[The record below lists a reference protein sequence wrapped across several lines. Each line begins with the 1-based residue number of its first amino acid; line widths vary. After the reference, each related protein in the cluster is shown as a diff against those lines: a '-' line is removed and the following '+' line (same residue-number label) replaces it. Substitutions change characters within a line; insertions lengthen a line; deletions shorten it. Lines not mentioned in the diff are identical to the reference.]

1 MDIDLNAA
9 AVSYINMKQE
19 NLQGVVQTSLLRKVM
34 DQNMAQAQQLLNNLA
49 KPTPSIPLDVGNNV
63 DRLI

>member
-1 MDIDLNAA
+1 MDIDITAT

-34 DQNMAQAQQLLNNLA
+34 DQNMAKAQQLLNDLV
-49 KPTPSIPLDVGNNV
+49 KPTPSIPLHMGNNV

>member
-1 MDIDLNAA
+1 MDIDITAA

-34 DQNMAQAQQLLNNLA
+34 DQNMAKAQQLLNDLV
-49 KPTPSIPLDVGNNV
+49 KPTPSIPLHMGNNV

>member
-1 MDIDLNAA
+1 MDIDITAT

-34 DQNMAQAQQLLNNLA
+34 DQNMAQAQQLLNDLV
-49 KPTPSIPLDVGNNV
+49 KPTPSIPLHMGNNV